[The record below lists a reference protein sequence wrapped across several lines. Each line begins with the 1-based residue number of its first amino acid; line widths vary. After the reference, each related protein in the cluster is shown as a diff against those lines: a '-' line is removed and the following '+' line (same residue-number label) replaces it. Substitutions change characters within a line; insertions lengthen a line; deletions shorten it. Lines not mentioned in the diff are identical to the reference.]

1 MFFGMRAVFLLISKK
16 NINWIDKNYS
26 IYYSFIFLFFVGN
39 FQFIWNFFS
48 PAKFTKYAF
57 VVFFI
62 TALYLNL
69 KNIPNWK
76 NIRFFIICN
85 SLIISTLG
93 ISTYSLQL
101 HYDTG
106 IYHLGHQSW
115 ILENKIVFGLNNIN
129 YFYSWAGLNEYILSA
144 FYKFND
150 YTYLH
155 YPELVAFSTLFA
167 FTLNKLINSKSLYDS
182 IFVQNIILFS
192 FLDNFGYGG
201 GGNGFFAILMIG
213 KPSILYGVCSFF
225 LIYNFF
231 DMLTKNKFENSDLI
245 ILIFLFTFLIQLR
258 IIGIFLFPLL
268 LIYIYNFTKFRNLN
282 VLTLYK
288 FFIPASI
295 LGLLWLIKNILITG
309 CLVFPINLTCFD
321 TLSWF
326 DQENVDHVN
335 SINANWPLKYT
346 LGQNINT
353 WFSFFIQNE
362 KHFQIF
368 FNFFLSLFL
377 IYFIN
382 KLLYRKAALFNIKGK
397 ANKLI
402 LILFFIWSILFW
414 MYAGSIYRYGFS
426 IWLAIASFLIIPSNE
441 TETRYIK
448 QNSINKVFMTI
459 LIFSILMTP
468 RISSYGGFI
477 ENPLSLPSI
486 TEPIKKNSSGYFY
499 PDDNL
504 CWSNLQCVLNNKEQL
519 IKSGKILLWN
529 TIEINK

>member
-1 MFFGMRAVFLLISKK
+1 
-16 NINWIDKNYS
+16 
-26 IYYSFIFLFFVGN
+26 
-39 FQFIWNFFS
+39 
-48 PAKFTKYAF
+48 
-57 VVFFI
+57 
-62 TALYLNL
+62 
-69 KNIPNWK
+69 
-76 NIRFFIICN
+76 
-85 SLIISTLG
+85 
-93 ISTYSLQL
+93 
-101 HYDTG
+101 
-106 IYHLGHQSW
+106 
-115 ILENKIVFGLNNIN
+115 
-129 YFYSWAGLNEYILSA
+129 
-144 FYKFND
+144 
-150 YTYLH
+150 
-155 YPELVAFSTLFA
+155 
-167 FTLNKLINSKSLYDS
+167 
-182 IFVQNIILFS
+182 
-192 FLDNFGYGG
+192 
-201 GGNGFFAILMIG
+201 
-213 KPSILYGVCSFF
+213 
-225 LIYNFF
+225 
-231 DMLTKNKFENSDLI
+231 MLTKNKFENSNLI

-268 LIYIYNFTKFRNLN
+268 LIYIYNFTKFRNLS

-335 SINANWPLKYT
+335 SINANWALRYT

-353 WFSFFIQNE
+353 WFSSFIQNE
-362 KHFQIF
+362 KYFQIF

-414 MYAGSIYRYGFS
+414 MYAGSIYRYGFG

-448 QNSINKVFMTI
+448 QNSINKVFMAI

-468 RISSYGGFI
+468 RISSYVSFI
-477 ENPLSLPSI
+477 GNPLSLPSI

-519 IKSGKILLWN
+519 IKSEKILLWN